1 MTLEKTPFF
10 GGKRYLREELL
21 TVVKEILITAQS
33 DPSDISENKVI
44 IKPVRHHLRL
54 SIVIPRLQE
63 HLLL

>member
-33 DPSDISENKVI
+33 DPSDISENKG
-44 IKPVRHHLRL
+44 
-54 SIVIPRLQE
+54 
-63 HLLL
+63 